1 MLILK
6 ALNLS
11 KGDTNVQIQ
20 LKECEFFVQ
29 RSFKRPKPL
38 RGTHKI
44 PAQSGGTIT
53 DERTVNWYRE
63 DALTRLKEKI
73 AKYKQSL

>member
-1 MLILK
+1 M
-6 ALNLS
+6 
-11 KGDTNVQIQ
+11 QIQ
-20 LKECEFFVQ
+20 LKECEVFVQ

-44 PAQSGGTIT
+44 PAQSGGTI
-53 DERTVNWYRE
+53 DDNHPPSWYRE
-63 DALTRLKEKI
+63 DALKRLKEKI